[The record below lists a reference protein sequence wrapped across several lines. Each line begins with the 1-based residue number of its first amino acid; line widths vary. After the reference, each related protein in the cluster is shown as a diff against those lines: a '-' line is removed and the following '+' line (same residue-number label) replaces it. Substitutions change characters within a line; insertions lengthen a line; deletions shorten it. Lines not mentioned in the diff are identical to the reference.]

1 MAKTNQAVVDAI
13 EPKPTNPHCEQPW
26 PQGSYSSPL
35 AAMTNAS
42 LGATALVRLL
52 ETDDNI
58 RCPDMNTDGVP
69 FDNYIRGGL
78 WAALNTCLDVLET
91 RLELMRDRE
100 DGDV

>member
-1 MAKTNQAVVDAI
+1 MAKPNLAAVDAI
-13 EPKPTNPHCEQPW
+13 EFKATNPHCEQPW
-26 PQGSYSSPL
+26 PHGRYSCPL

-58 RCPDMNTDGVP
+58 RCPDMNGDGVP

-78 WAALNTCLDVLET
+78 WAALNTCLDALEA
-91 RLELMRDRE
+91 RLEHMRDQE
-100 DGDV
+100 DGNV